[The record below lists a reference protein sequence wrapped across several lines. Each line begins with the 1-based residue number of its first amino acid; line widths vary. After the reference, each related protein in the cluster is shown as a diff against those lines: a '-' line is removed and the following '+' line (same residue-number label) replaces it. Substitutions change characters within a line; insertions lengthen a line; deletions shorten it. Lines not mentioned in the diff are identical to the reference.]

1 MDYILIE
8 GTRKP
13 VSRLIKGSDYFTHET
28 YDTAARNL
36 DAFLAAG
43 GNTIDTAYIYTG
55 GQSEEVIGRYMQEKR
70 NRDQWVIL
78 TKGAHHDQDGPRVN
92 RAAIDSDLARSL
104 ERLQTSSVELYALHR
119 DDPSVPVGEILEAL
133 NRHIEAGTIEA
144 IGASNWT
151 WQRLQEANEYAAAH
165 GLQGFSFS
173 SPNLSLAKANEP
185 FWSGCVSA
193 DEATCS
199 WHEQQQL
206 PLLSWSSQARG
217 FFTGQFTPERRDNAD
232 LVRVFYSDDNW
243 ERLRRAEQ
251 LAEQKNASTIQIAL
265 AYVLNQPFPT
275 SAVIG
280 ARNPAELDSCAEGA
294 EIKLSRAELEWLDLR
309 QDQIPASL
317 D

>member
-1 MDYILIE
+1 MEYIRIE
-8 GTRKP
+8 GTHKS
-13 VSRLIKGSDYFTHET
+13 VSRLIKGSDYFTHED

-36 DAFLAAG
+36 DAFLEAG

-55 GQSEEVIGRYMQEKR
+55 GQSEEVIGRYMKEKG

-78 TKGAHHDQDGPRVN
+78 TKGAHHDQNGPRVH
-92 RAAIDSDLARSL
+92 RAAIDADLARSL
-104 ERLQTSSVELYALHR
+104 ERLQTPSVELYALHR

-165 GLQGFSFS
+165 ELQGFSFS

-193 DEATCS
+193 DQETCD
-199 WHEQQQL
+199 WHERQQL

-217 FFTGQFTPERRDNAD
+217 FFTGQFTPERRDNED
-232 LVRVFYSDDNW
+232 LVRVFYSEDNW

-251 LAEQKNASTIQIAL
+251 LADQKNASTIQIAL
-265 AYVLNQPFPT
+265 AYVLNQPFPAC
-275 SAVIG
+275 AVIG
-280 ARNPAELDSCAEGA
+280 ARTPAELESCAEGA
-294 EIKLSRAELEWLDLR
+294 GIKLTQEELQWLDLR
-309 QDQIPASL
+309 K
-317 D
+317 